1 MLQDP
6 GSNFLLKNFQDS
18 IFPQKIDKRKITEAY
33 SYIGARMS
41 KSNWLIY
48 PRLSMLKL
56 AAQLAWEGHLPSVK
70 TMTLVNIDLS
80 DITQDRLGK
89 LVSIVTDGV
98 QIGNIVAASLDII
111 LKSVR
116 CSVLDLGKMA
126 LTEPQTRALVTGMTE
141 RLETVELWP
150 EVTLDIQTLCQYNGR
165 GTCWGLQVYDDTKR
179 RYEERLRQWGAEV
192 GWAVT
197 RDDDGDLIM
206 QRK

>member
-179 RYEERLRQWGAEV
+179 RYGEKLRQWGAEV
-192 GWAVT
+192 SWAVT
-197 RDDDGDLIM
+197 GSYCLTM
-206 QRK
+206 QRR